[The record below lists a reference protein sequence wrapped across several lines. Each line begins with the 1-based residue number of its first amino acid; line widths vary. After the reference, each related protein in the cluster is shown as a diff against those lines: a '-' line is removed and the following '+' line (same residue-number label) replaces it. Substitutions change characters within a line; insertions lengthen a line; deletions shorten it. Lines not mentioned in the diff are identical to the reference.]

1 MLVGAIPS
9 HVVVQDDGFGSPSRV
24 KSLAWTQQ
32 EMGPQLLLELF
43 AYLFV
48 LNAWKEKLLQNL
60 HLRLPVLQQC
70 FAPVHS

>member
-9 HVVVQDDGFGSPSRV
+9 HIKGQDDGFGSPTRV

-32 EMGPQLLLELF
+32 EMGAQLLLELF

-60 HLRLPVLQQC
+60 LLVLPVLQQC
-70 FAPVHS
+70 FAPACS